1 MKPGDLVVIRRRG
14 PGLAGKPPN
23 PRTTTWVYHK
33 TRGDIRVP
41 DGEVGMVIE
50 VLDDDPG
57 CVLGAHLLL
66 TSHGLV
72 VCDDYKVEPFT
83 LGGTQDEADS
93 AG

>member
-1 MKPGDLVVIRRRG
+1 MRKGDLVVIRRRG
-14 PGLAGKPPN
+14 PGLRGKPPN

-50 VLDDDPG
+50 VLDEDPDDE
-57 CVLGAHLLL
+57 GAYLLL

-72 VCDDYKVEPFT
+72 VCDDYKVDPVQPAGEP
-83 LGGTQDEADS
+83 GMVRA
-93 AG
+93 